1 MDNTK
6 RNTER
11 RGSILLLTVTIII
24 VIIIVVIGICVGV
37 LTEGN
42 TRKIVLF
49 VLLILLILTGI
60 GSCIFVEYQ
69 RKQAIKKRDRCA
81 ELWLRATLN
90 EQRQAVQPSAPPLS
104 ARTSWALT
112 APWRHGHKS
121 RNYSPGSTL
130 PPYPSPSINSA

>member
-11 RGSILLLTVTIII
+11 RCSILVLTVTIIMVLVV
-24 VIIIVVIGICVGV
+24 VIIGVCVGV
-37 LTEGN
+37 LTEGD

-49 VLLILLILTGI
+49 TLLVFLVLMGL
-60 GSCIFVEYQ
+60 GSCLFVEYQ

-90 EQRQAVQPSAPPLS
+90 EQRQAAQPSAPPMS

-112 APWRHGHKS
+112 APWRHGNKS
-121 RNYSPGSTL
+121 RNYSPASTL
-130 PPYPSPSINSA
+130 PPYQPQNVNST